1 MQFDE
6 EYLKHARHVLAGIG
20 KMEQDIETKFT
31 QLYFSKSGLDPVI
44 KEFIFNHLREDSD
57 LYRVIYFFYLRLD
70 SLKIGDVYDGP
81 TLYGLDEVELEI
93 IADDQN
99 RITKFKINK

>member
-1 MQFDE
+1 MKFDE

-44 KEFIFNHLREDSD
+44 REFIFEHLRNDSD
-57 LYRVIYFFYLRLD
+57 LYRVIYFFYLKLD
-70 SLKIGDVYDGP
+70 TLKIGDVYDGP
-81 TLYGLDEVELEI
+81 NLYGLDEVDLEI
-93 IADDQN
+93 IVDKDD
-99 RITKFKINK
+99 RIVKFEINK

>member
-6 EYLKHARHVLAGIG
+6 EYLRHARHVLAGVG
-20 KMEQDIETKFT
+20 KIEQDIETKFT

-44 KEFIFNHLREDSD
+44 REFLFDYLRHDSD
-57 LYRVIYFFYLRLD
+57 LYRVIYFFYLKID
-70 SLKIGDVYDGP
+70 TLKIGDVYDGP
-81 TLYGLDEVELEI
+81 IIYGLHDVQLEI
-93 IADDQN
+93 VTDSNN